1 MNGCFEK
8 RISLYLNKVLE
19 GHTQG
24 NMESILFREGTQKGI
39 LRSLRRSEKWRLA
52 VSGDIDR
59 LETGRLGPWE
69 TITGEGLL
77 RVPNVA
83 SVTTLLLGL
92 STYFQFVCPC
102 CASKFHHGCVTE
114 K

>member
-1 MNGCFEK
+1 M
-8 RISLYLNKVLE
+8 
-19 GHTQG
+19 QG
-24 NMESILFREGTQKGI
+24 NMVSVLFRWAYCVHSGGLRKGQ
-39 LRSLRRSEKWRLA
+39 RLA

-59 LETGRLGPWE
+59 LETGRQGPWE

-77 RVPNVA
+77 RVPYVA
-83 SVTTLLLGL
+83 SVTTLLLGP

-102 CASKFHHGCVTE
+102 RSNKFHHGCAAE